1 MEEYGS
7 ADFPMVRYVPY
18 MGVIWTVNEASKLGF
33 YNGHPDWCNVGQ
45 GQPEVGTIEGAPD
58 RIESLKL
65 QPSDAAYGPVGGT
78 PEVREAIADWVNRTY
93 RKGMSQYTA
102 ENVSFACG
110 GRLAL
115 TRLYSIF
122 KDGARIAYKNPDYT
136 AYEDYLYPLRHNC
149 ELIELRAEEKDG
161 FTVPVER
168 FENFMHDVRP
178 NAFVFSNPCNPT
190 GQVIKDEAMD
200 RYINAA
206 RKENCLLGADEFYAT
221 FSYNEDGAPAEK
233 AVSALPYVKDIN
245 RDPVIVFDGLT
256 KGFRYPGWRAGWAI
270 GPKYLIEMINR
281 AASAVDG
288 GPSTMVQRGVIE
300 ELAEGHAEA
309 ELLATRKEFAVKRK
323 MMMEGLAELGIHTPA
338 NQPLGTFYL
347 WASIENLPG
356 KLSDA
361 DYFFHACL
369 QKKVI
374 TVPGHFFDVRP
385 FRVRPTNE
393 PYRHWVRFSYGPNR
407 QTIKTEQV
415 CPFFLSTKLEALW
428 NSLIMNNSL
437 SKDDICISIRK

>member
-45 GQPEVGTIEGAPD
+45 GQPEVGTIDGAPD

-78 PEVREAIADWVNRTY
+78 LEVREAIADWVNRTY

-200 RYINAA
+200 RYIEAA

-221 FSYNEDGAPAEK
+221 FSYNEDGSPAEK

-338 NQPLGTFYL
+338 NQSLGTFYL

-407 QTIKTEQV
+407 QTIKTALERIAQV
-415 CPFFLSTKLEALW
+415 IAEH
-428 NSLIMNNSL
+428 
-437 SKDDICISIRK
+437 R

>member
-45 GQPEVGTIEGAPD
+45 GQPEVGTIDGAPD

-200 RYINAA
+200 RYIEAA

-221 FSYNEDGAPAEK
+221 FSYNEDGSPAEK

-356 KLSDA
+356 NLSDA

-407 QTIKTEQV
+407 QTIKTALERIAQV
-415 CPFFLSTKLEALW
+415 IAEH
-428 NSLIMNNSL
+428 
-437 SKDDICISIRK
+437 R

>member
-45 GQPEVGTIEGAPD
+45 GQPEVGTIDGAPD
-58 RIESLKL
+58 RIKSLKL

-78 PEVREAIADWVNRTY
+78 LEVREAIADWVNRTY

-221 FSYNEDGAPAEK
+221 FSYNEDGSPAEK

-407 QTIKTEQV
+407 QTIKTALERIAQV
-415 CPFFLSTKLEALW
+415 IEEH
-428 NSLIMNNSL
+428 
-437 SKDDICISIRK
+437 R

>member
-7 ADFPMVRYVPY
+7 TDFPMVRYVPY

-78 PEVREAIADWVNRTY
+78 LEVREAIADWVNRTY

-200 RYINAA
+200 RYIEAA

-221 FSYNEDGAPAEK
+221 FSYNEDGSPAEK

-393 PYRHWVRFSYGPNR
+393 PYRHWVRFSYGPNC
-407 QTIKTEQV
+407 QTIKTALERIAQV
-415 CPFFLSTKLEALW
+415 IAEH
-428 NSLIMNNSL
+428 
-437 SKDDICISIRK
+437 R

>member
-45 GQPEVGTIEGAPD
+45 GQPEVGTIDGAPD

-78 PEVREAIADWVNRTY
+78 LEVREAIADWVNRTY

-200 RYINAA
+200 RYIEAA

-221 FSYNEDGAPAEK
+221 FSYNEDGSPAEK
-233 AVSALPYVKDIN
+233 AVSALPYEKDIN

-323 MMMEGLAELGIHTPA
+323 MMREGLAELGIHTPA

-407 QTIKTEQV
+407 QTIKTALERIAQV
-415 CPFFLSTKLEALW
+415 IAEH
-428 NSLIMNNSL
+428 
-437 SKDDICISIRK
+437 R

>member
-7 ADFPMVRYVPY
+7 TDFPMVRYVPY

-200 RYINAA
+200 RYIDAA

-221 FSYNEDGAPAEK
+221 FSYNEDGSPAEK
-233 AVSALPYVKDIN
+233 AVSALPCVKDIN

-407 QTIKTEQV
+407 QTIKTALERIAQV
-415 CPFFLSTKLEALW
+415 IKEH
-428 NSLIMNNSL
+428 
-437 SKDDICISIRK
+437 R

>member
-7 ADFPMVRYVPY
+7 TDFPMVRYVPY

-78 PEVREAIADWVNRTY
+78 LEVREAIADWVNRTY

-221 FSYNEDGAPAEK
+221 FSYNEDGSPAEK

-407 QTIKTEQV
+407 QTIKTALERIAQV
-415 CPFFLSTKLEALW
+415 IKEHQ
-428 NSLIMNNSL
+428 
-437 SKDDICISIRK
+437 

>member
-7 ADFPMVRYVPY
+7 TDFPMVRYVQY

-221 FSYNEDGAPAEK
+221 FSYNEDGSPAEK

-407 QTIKTEQV
+407 QTIKTALERIAQV
-415 CPFFLSTKLEALW
+415 IAEH
-428 NSLIMNNSL
+428 
-437 SKDDICISIRK
+437 R

>member
-1 MEEYGS
+1 MS
-7 ADFPMVRYVPY
+7 TFF
-18 MGVIWTVNEASKLGF
+18 IILGF

-200 RYINAA
+200 RYIDAA

-221 FSYNEDGAPAEK
+221 FSYNEDGSPAEK

-323 MMMEGLAELGIHTPA
+323 MMMEGLAELGIRTPA

-407 QTIKTEQV
+407 QTIKTALERIAQV
-415 CPFFLSTKLEALW
+415 IKEH
-428 NSLIMNNSL
+428 
-437 SKDDICISIRK
+437 R

>member
-45 GQPEVGTIEGAPD
+45 GQPEVGTIDGAPD

-78 PEVREAIADWVNRTY
+78 LEVREAIADWVNRTY

-190 GQVIKDEAMD
+190 GQVIRDEAMD
-200 RYINAA
+200 RYIEAA

-221 FSYNEDGAPAEK
+221 FSYNEDGSPAEK

-407 QTIKTEQV
+407 QTIKKALERIAQV
-415 CPFFLSTKLEALW
+415 IAEH
-428 NSLIMNNSL
+428 
-437 SKDDICISIRK
+437 R

>member
-7 ADFPMVRYVPY
+7 KDFPMVRYVPY

-45 GQPEVGTIEGAPD
+45 GQPEVGTIDGAPD

-221 FSYNEDGAPAEK
+221 FSYNEDGSPAEK

-407 QTIKTEQV
+407 QTIKTALERIAQV
-415 CPFFLSTKLEALW
+415 IKEH
-428 NSLIMNNSL
+428 
-437 SKDDICISIRK
+437 R

>member
-45 GQPEVGTIEGAPD
+45 GQPEVGTIDGAPD

-161 FTVPVER
+161 FTVPVKR

-178 NAFVFSNPCNPT
+178 TAFVFSSPCNPT

-200 RYINAA
+200 RYIEAA

-221 FSYNEDGAPAEK
+221 FSYNEDGSPAEK

-407 QTIKTEQV
+407 QTIKTALERIAQV
-415 CPFFLSTKLEALW
+415 IAEH
-428 NSLIMNNSL
+428 
-437 SKDDICISIRK
+437 R

>member
-45 GQPEVGTIEGAPD
+45 GQPEVGTIDGAPD

-78 PEVREAIADWVNRTY
+78 LEVREAIADWVNRTY

-200 RYINAA
+200 RYIEAA

-221 FSYNEDGAPAEK
+221 FSYNEDGSPAEK

-323 MMMEGLAELGIHTPA
+323 MMMEGLAELGIHTSA

-407 QTIKTEQV
+407 QTIKTALERIAQV
-415 CPFFLSTKLEALW
+415 IEEH
-428 NSLIMNNSL
+428 
-437 SKDDICISIRK
+437 R

>member
-1 MEEYGS
+1 MEEYGCK
-7 ADFPMVRYVPY
+7 DFPMVRYVPY

-45 GQPEVGTIEGAPD
+45 GQPEVGTIDGAPD

-168 FENFMHDVRP
+168 FENFMYDVRP

-221 FSYNEDGAPAEK
+221 FSYNEDGSPAEK

-369 QKKVI
+369 HKKVI

-407 QTIKTEQV
+407 QTIKTALERIAQV
-415 CPFFLSTKLEALW
+415 IKEHQ
-428 NSLIMNNSL
+428 
-437 SKDDICISIRK
+437 

>member
-45 GQPEVGTIEGAPD
+45 GQPEVGTIDGAPD

-221 FSYNEDGAPAEK
+221 FSYNEDGSPAEK

-256 KGFRYPGWRAGWAI
+256 KGFRYPGWRAGRAI

-407 QTIKTEQV
+407 QTIKTALERIAQV
-415 CPFFLSTKLEALW
+415 IKEHQ
-428 NSLIMNNSL
+428 
-437 SKDDICISIRK
+437 

>member
-1 MEEYGS
+1 MKEYGS

-58 RIESLKL
+58 RIENLKL
-65 QPSDAAYGPVGGT
+65 EPSDAAYGPVGGT
-78 PEVREAIADWVNRTY
+78 LEVREAIADWVNRTY

-122 KDGARIAYKNPDYT
+122 KDGTRIAYKNPDYT

-161 FTVPVER
+161 FTVPVDR
-168 FENFMHDVRP
+168 FEDFMHDVRP

-200 RYINAA
+200 RYIDAA

-221 FSYNEDGAPAEK
+221 FSYNEDGTPAEN

-245 RDPVIVFDGLT
+245 RDPVIVFDGMT

-288 GPSTMVQRGVIE
+288 GPSTMVQRAVIE
-300 ELAEGHAEA
+300 ELAPGHAEA

-323 MMMEGLAELGIHTPA
+323 MMIEGLAQLGIHTPA
-338 NQPLGTFYL
+338 NQPLGTFYI

-361 DYFFHACL
+361 DNFFYACL

-407 QTIKTEQV
+407 QTIKTALERIEQV
-415 CPFFLSTKLEALW
+415 IKEH
-428 NSLIMNNSL
+428 
-437 SKDDICISIRK
+437 K

>member
-45 GQPEVGTIEGAPD
+45 GQPEVGTIDGAPD

-78 PEVREAIADWVNRTY
+78 LEVREAIADWVNRTY

-200 RYINAA
+200 RYIEAA

-221 FSYNEDGAPAEK
+221 FSYNEDGSPAEK

-347 WASIENLPG
+347 WANIENLPG

-407 QTIKTEQV
+407 QTIKTALERIAQV
-415 CPFFLSTKLEALW
+415 IEEH
-428 NSLIMNNSL
+428 
-437 SKDDICISIRK
+437 R

>member
-1 MEEYGS
+1 MQEYGS
-7 ADFPMVRYVPY
+7 TDFPMVRYVPY

-58 RIESLKL
+58 RIEDLKL
-65 QPSDAAYGPVGGT
+65 EPSDAAYGPVGGT

-122 KDGARIAYKNPDYT
+122 KDGTRIAYKNPDYT

-149 ELIELRAEEKDG
+149 ELIELRAQEKDG
-161 FTVPVER
+161 FTVPVDR
-168 FENFMHDVRP
+168 FEDFMHDVRP

-190 GQVIKDEAMD
+190 GQVIKDEAME
-200 RYINAA
+200 RYIDAA

-221 FSYNEDGAPAEK
+221 FSYNEDGTPADK

-288 GPSTMVQRGVIE
+288 GPSTMVQRGVIK
-300 ELAEGHAEA
+300 ELAPGHAEA

-323 MMMEGLAELGIHTPA
+323 MMIEGLAQLGIHTPA
-338 NQPLGTFYL
+338 NQPLGTFYI

-356 KLSDA
+356 QLSDA
-361 DYFFHACL
+361 DQFFYACL

-385 FRVRPTNE
+385 FRVRPTKE

-407 QTIKTEQV
+407 QTIKAALERIEQV
-415 CPFFLSTKLEALW
+415 IKEY
-428 NSLIMNNSL
+428 
-437 SKDDICISIRK
+437 K

>member
-45 GQPEVGTIEGAPD
+45 GQPEVGTIDGAPD

-78 PEVREAIADWVNRTY
+78 LEVREAIADWVNRTY

-200 RYINAA
+200 RYIEAA

-221 FSYNEDGAPAEK
+221 FSYNEDGSPAEK

-323 MMMEGLAELGIHTPA
+323 MMMEGLAELGIRLPISRWARSTCGQVLKICRG
-338 NQPLGTFYL
+338 NYL
-347 WASIENLPG
+347 T
-356 KLSDA
+356 
-361 DYFFHACL
+361 
-369 QKKVI
+369 QI
-374 TVPGHFFDVRP
+374 TSSMLVCKRKSSR
-385 FRVRPTNE
+385 FRVT
-393 PYRHWVRFSYGPNR
+393 
-407 QTIKTEQV
+407 
-415 CPFFLSTKLEALW
+415 
-428 NSLIMNNSL
+428 SLT
-437 SKDDICISIRK
+437 

>member
-1 MEEYGS
+1 MKEYGS

-58 RIESLKL
+58 RIENLKL
-65 QPSDAAYGPVGGT
+65 EPSDAAYGPVGGT
-78 PEVREAIADWVNRTY
+78 LEVREAIADWVNRTY

-122 KDGARIAYKNPDYT
+122 KDGTRIAYKNPDYT

-161 FTVPVER
+161 FTVPVDR
-168 FENFMHDVRP
+168 FEDFMHDVRP

-200 RYINAA
+200 RYIDAA

-221 FSYNEDGAPAEK
+221 FSYNEDGTPAET

-300 ELAEGHAEA
+300 ELAPGHAEA

-323 MMMEGLAELGIHTPA
+323 MMIEGLAQLGIHTPA

-361 DYFFHACL
+361 DNFFYACL

-407 QTIKTEQV
+407 QTIKTALERIEQV
-415 CPFFLSTKLEALW
+415 IKEH
-428 NSLIMNNSL
+428 
-437 SKDDICISIRK
+437 K

>member
-45 GQPEVGTIEGAPD
+45 GQPEVGTIDGAPD

-78 PEVREAIADWVNRTY
+78 LEVREAIADWVNRTY

-221 FSYNEDGAPAEK
+221 FSYNEDGSPAEK

-245 RDPVIVFDGLT
+245 RDPVIVFAGLT

-407 QTIKTEQV
+407 QTIKTALERIAQV
-415 CPFFLSTKLEALW
+415 IAEH
-428 NSLIMNNSL
+428 
-437 SKDDICISIRK
+437 R

>member
-7 ADFPMVRYVPY
+7 KDFPMVRYVPY

-33 YNGHPDWCNVGQ
+33 YNGHSDWCNVGQ
-45 GQPEVGTIEGAPD
+45 GQPEVGTIDGAPD

-200 RYINAA
+200 RYIDAA

-221 FSYNEDGAPAEK
+221 FSYNEDGSPAEK

-407 QTIKTEQV
+407 QTIKTALERIAQV
-415 CPFFLSTKLEALW
+415 IKEHQ
-428 NSLIMNNSL
+428 
-437 SKDDICISIRK
+437 

>member
-7 ADFPMVRYVPY
+7 TDFPMVRYVPY

-78 PEVREAIADWVNRTY
+78 LEVREAIADWVNRTY

-200 RYINAA
+200 RYIEAA

-221 FSYNEDGAPAEK
+221 FSYNEDGSPAEK

-407 QTIKTEQV
+407 QTIKTALERIAQV
-415 CPFFLSTKLEALW
+415 IKEH
-428 NSLIMNNSL
+428 
-437 SKDDICISIRK
+437 R

>member
-45 GQPEVGTIEGAPD
+45 GQPEVGTIDGAPD

-78 PEVREAIADWVNRTY
+78 LEVREAIADWVNRTY

-221 FSYNEDGAPAEK
+221 FSYNEDGSPAEK

-407 QTIKTEQV
+407 QTIKTALERIAQV
-415 CPFFLSTKLEALW
+415 IAEH
-428 NSLIMNNSL
+428 
-437 SKDDICISIRK
+437 R

>member
-45 GQPEVGTIEGAPD
+45 GQPEVGTIDGAPD

-221 FSYNEDGAPAEK
+221 FSYNEDGSPAEK

-407 QTIKTEQV
+407 QTIKTALERIAQV
-415 CPFFLSTKLEALW
+415 IKEH
-428 NSLIMNNSL
+428 
-437 SKDDICISIRK
+437 R

>member
-45 GQPEVGTIEGAPD
+45 GQPEVGTIDGAPD

-78 PEVREAIADWVNRTY
+78 LEVREAIADWVNRTY

-200 RYINAA
+200 RYIEAA

-221 FSYNEDGAPAEK
+221 FSYNEDGSPAEK

-385 FRVRPTNE
+385 FRVRLTNE

-407 QTIKTEQV
+407 QTIKTALERIAQV
-415 CPFFLSTKLEALW
+415 IAEH
-428 NSLIMNNSL
+428 
-437 SKDDICISIRK
+437 R

>member
-45 GQPEVGTIEGAPD
+45 GQPEVGTIDGAPD

-78 PEVREAIADWVNRTY
+78 LEVREAIADWVNRTY

-161 FTVPVER
+161 FSVPVER

-200 RYINAA
+200 RYIEAA

-221 FSYNEDGAPAEK
+221 FSYNEDGSPAEK

-288 GPSTMVQRGVIE
+288 GPSTVVQRGVIE

-407 QTIKTEQV
+407 QTIKTALERIAQV
-415 CPFFLSTKLEALW
+415 IAEH
-428 NSLIMNNSL
+428 
-437 SKDDICISIRK
+437 R

>member
-1 MEEYGS
+1 MKEYGS

-58 RIESLKL
+58 RIENLKL
-65 QPSDAAYGPVGGT
+65 EPSDAAYGPVGGT
-78 PEVREAIADWVNRTY
+78 LEVREAIADWVNRTY

-122 KDGARIAYKNPDYT
+122 KDGTRIAYKNPDYT

-149 ELIELRAEEKDG
+149 ELIELRAEERDG
-161 FTVPVER
+161 FTIPVDR
-168 FENFMHDVRP
+168 FEDFMHDVRP

-200 RYINAA
+200 RYIDAA

-221 FSYNEDGAPAEK
+221 FSYNEDGTPAEN

-245 RDPVIVFDGLT
+245 RDPVIVFDGMT

-300 ELAEGHAEA
+300 ELAPGHAEA

-323 MMMEGLAELGIHTPA
+323 MMMDGLAQLGIHTPA

-361 DYFFHACL
+361 DNFFYACL

-407 QTIKTEQV
+407 QTIKTALERIEQV
-415 CPFFLSTKLEALW
+415 IKEH
-428 NSLIMNNSL
+428 
-437 SKDDICISIRK
+437 K

>member
-1 MEEYGS
+1 MQEYGS

-45 GQPEVGTIEGAPD
+45 GQPEVGTIEGAPE
-58 RIESLKL
+58 RIENLKL
-65 QPSDAAYGPVGGT
+65 EPSDAAYGPVGGT

-122 KDGARIAYKNPDYT
+122 KDGTRIAYKNPDYT

-168 FENFMHDVRP
+168 FEDFMHDVRP

-200 RYINAA
+200 RYIDAA

-221 FSYNEDGAPAEK
+221 FSYNEDGTPADC
-233 AVSALPYVKDIN
+233 AVSALPYVKDVN

-300 ELAEGHAEA
+300 ELAPGHAEA

-323 MMMEGLAELGIHTPA
+323 MMIEGLAQLGIHTPA
-338 NQPLGTFYL
+338 NQPLGTFYI

-361 DYFFHACL
+361 DHFFYACL

-407 QTIKTEQV
+407 QTIKTALERIEQV
-415 CPFFLSTKLEALW
+415 IEEYK
-428 NSLIMNNSL
+428 
-437 SKDDICISIRK
+437 

>member
-7 ADFPMVRYVPY
+7 TDFPMVRYVPY

-45 GQPEVGTIEGAPD
+45 GQPEVGTIDGAPD

-78 PEVREAIADWVNRTY
+78 LEVREAIADWVNRTY

-221 FSYNEDGAPAEK
+221 FSYNEDGSPAEK

-407 QTIKTEQV
+407 ETIKTALERIAQV
-415 CPFFLSTKLEALW
+415 IKEH
-428 NSLIMNNSL
+428 
-437 SKDDICISIRK
+437 R

>member
-45 GQPEVGTIEGAPD
+45 GQPEVGTIDGAPD

-78 PEVREAIADWVNRTY
+78 LEVREAIADWVNRTY

-190 GQVIKDEAMD
+190 GQVIRDEAMD
-200 RYINAA
+200 RYIEAA

-221 FSYNEDGAPAEK
+221 FSYNEDGSPAEK

-300 ELAEGHAEA
+300 ELVEGHAEA

-407 QTIKTEQV
+407 QTIKTALERIAQV
-415 CPFFLSTKLEALW
+415 IAEH
-428 NSLIMNNSL
+428 
-437 SKDDICISIRK
+437 R

>member
-78 PEVREAIADWVNRTY
+78 LEVREAIADWVNRTY

-200 RYINAA
+200 RYIEAA

-221 FSYNEDGAPAEK
+221 FSYNEDGSPAEK

-407 QTIKTEQV
+407 QTIKTALERIAQV
-415 CPFFLSTKLEALW
+415 IEEH
-428 NSLIMNNSL
+428 
-437 SKDDICISIRK
+437 R

>member
-45 GQPEVGTIEGAPD
+45 GQPEVGTIDGAPE

-221 FSYNEDGAPAEK
+221 FSYNEDGSPAEK

-407 QTIKTEQV
+407 QTIKTALERIAQV
-415 CPFFLSTKLEALW
+415 IKEH
-428 NSLIMNNSL
+428 
-437 SKDDICISIRK
+437 R

>member
-45 GQPEVGTIEGAPD
+45 GQPEVGTIDGAPD

-78 PEVREAIADWVNRTY
+78 LEVREAIADWVNRTY

-115 TRLYSIF
+115 TRLYSLF

-161 FTVPVER
+161 FSVPVER

-200 RYINAA
+200 RYIEAA

-221 FSYNEDGAPAEK
+221 FSYNEDGSPAEK

-407 QTIKTEQV
+407 QTIKTALERIAQV
-415 CPFFLSTKLEALW
+415 IAEH
-428 NSLIMNNSL
+428 
-437 SKDDICISIRK
+437 R

>member
-1 MEEYGS
+1 MEEYGCK
-7 ADFPMVRYVPY
+7 DFPMVRYVPY

-45 GQPEVGTIEGAPD
+45 GQPEVGTIDGAPD

-168 FENFMHDVRP
+168 FENFMYDVRP

-221 FSYNEDGAPAEK
+221 FSYNEDGSPAEK

-256 KGFRYPGWRAGWAI
+256 KGFRYPGWRTGWAI

-407 QTIKTEQV
+407 QTIKTALERIAQV
-415 CPFFLSTKLEALW
+415 IKEHQ
-428 NSLIMNNSL
+428 
-437 SKDDICISIRK
+437 

>member
-7 ADFPMVRYVPY
+7 TDFPMVRYVPY

-78 PEVREAIADWVNRTY
+78 LEVREAIADWVNRTY

-200 RYINAA
+200 RYIDAA

-221 FSYNEDGAPAEK
+221 FSYNEDGSPAEK

-407 QTIKTEQV
+407 QTIKTALERIAQV
-415 CPFFLSTKLEALW
+415 IEEH
-428 NSLIMNNSL
+428 
-437 SKDDICISIRK
+437 R